1 LQPFDLTQP
10 PAPLTA
16 RERLSFW
23 AIALVCAASRI
34 PAISKS
40 LWDWDEALFC
50 LGMRGYDVTSHHPHP
65 PGFPVYIAMGHVA
78 RLFIHDDFR
87 ALQSINIL
95 ASLLV
100 FPAIFLLARELRLGV
115 ATSCIAGALCAFFPN
130 VWFFGGTAFS
140 DVPSIV
146 LVVFAVVFLLRGC
159 RSSKSYLIGA
169 VLLALAAGIRP
180 QNFSIGLAP
189 GLIATWYR
197 RRSWRDVGF
206 AALIGIVVV
215 GIAFGGAI
223 AATGSFDRYMT
234 SVREHGEYISR
245 IDSFRSPE
253 RPPLWHLFD
262 RFFVKQ
268 YDWTPLSIVVTLF
281 VVVSI
286 IAAIRNRHRGLLIN
300 FLTFAPFAIT
310 AWLMLDR
317 FSISRFSIGY
327 IPMFAVFAADGID
340 RVAGGREK
348 LAALIGAALTLA
360 FAIWT
365 FPALTHPRTTPA
377 PSVLGV
383 ETALHRLD
391 PNRDD
396 LFVAA
401 AMVPFVQVL
410 APKMP
415 FITVQDER
423 ALPLS
428 IGARTPWLLA
438 EIDMTRP
445 LGYVFRRPKDHLWNI
460 ARRHYFDVAL
470 EPITRHARF
479 LTGWYGPERLGNAEW
494 QWMAS
499 HSATLLPPASG
510 ETVLRLQYEIAGE
523 LVPERPVITIALNG
537 KILDR
542 FPATQAHY
550 EHDYKVMPAV
560 NGKSNRLEMSI
571 DKTYNAVKRRTGQD
585 PRDLGIALRWL
596 AWGPN

>member
-1 LQPFDLTQP
+1 
-10 PAPLTA
+10 
-16 RERLSFW
+16 
-23 AIALVCAASRI
+23 
-34 PAISKS
+34 
-40 LWDWDEALFC
+40 
-50 LGMRGYDVTSHHPHP
+50 
-65 PGFPVYIAMGHVA
+65 
-78 RLFIHDDFR
+78 
-87 ALQSINIL
+87 
-95 ASLLV
+95 
-100 FPAIFLLARELRLGV
+100 
-115 ATSCIAGALCAFFPN
+115 
-130 VWFFGGTAFS
+130 
-140 DVPSIV
+140 
-146 LVVFAVVFLLRGC
+146 
-159 RSSKSYLIGA
+159 
-169 VLLALAAGIRP
+169 
-180 QNFSIGLAP
+180 
-189 GLIATWYR
+189 
-197 RRSWRDVGF
+197 
-206 AALIGIVVV
+206 
-215 GIAFGGAI
+215 
-223 AATGSFDRYMT
+223 MT
-234 SVREHGEYISR
+234 SVREHGEYIAHV
-245 IDSFRSPE
+245 DSFRSPE

-268 YDWTPLSIVVTLF
+268 YDWTPLSVIVTLF
-281 VVVSI
+281 VVVSL
-286 IAAIRNRHRGLLIN
+286 IAMIRYRHRGLLIN
-300 FLTFAPFAIT
+300 LLTFGPFAIT

-340 RVAGGREK
+340 RVAGGRDK
-348 LAALIGAALTLA
+348 IAAVIAAALTLA
-360 FAIWT
+360 FAVWT

-383 ETALHRLD
+383 ETALRRLD

-438 EIDMTRP
+438 EIDSTHP
-445 LGYVFRRPKDHLWNI
+445 FGYVFGRPKDHLWNI

-470 EPITRHARF
+470 EPITRRARF
-479 LTGWYGPERLGNAEW
+479 LSGWYGPERLGTAEW

-523 LVPERPVITIALNG
+523 LVPEHPLITIALNG
-537 KILDR
+537 KVLDR
-542 FPATQAHY
+542 FAATQERY
-550 EHDYKVMPAV
+550 EHDYKVTPAPD
-560 NGKSNRLEMSI
+560 GKTNRLEMSI
-571 DKTYNAVKRRTGQD
+571 DKTYNAVKRRTGED